1 MSGPNDS
8 GAGDTS
14 TGDLTAP
21 VADAVAPRALSPRFR
36 LQMHWEPLHL
46 EWRPVSGAPG
56 SATPPA
62 FLKLDDPFAAVLDA
76 ERYMRSGS
84 FLFDMR
90 RPSFDLV
97 DKAFLAAPTVP
108 TSLLP
113 SFAQMKASEDG
124 EFYGRL
130 GRSAPLFG
138 APAPPAPLLTPLVI
152 AASPAAPF
160 YKLPSPTATPTD
172 TVTPKAGSVGDV
184 LKAAMGLKI
193 VQDLQNRMSDEG
205 SRQIAA
211 FKSDFHNQ
219 PWLNRSLEIT
229 LAAPLA
235 ASVVGTIVGVD
246 DARHFAFNILKGRE
260 IPVPPVPGM
269 SIQID
274 DFGKADTILLG
285 AKPADLQH
293 PQPVQFSLKFD
304 LLKAIPALRRAF

>member
-21 VADAVAPRALSPRFR
+21 VAGATAARTLSPRFR
-36 LQMHWEPLHL
+36 LQMHLEPLHL
-46 EWRPVSGAPG
+46 EWRPVAGAQG
-56 SATPPA
+56 AVSPPA

-76 ERYMRSGS
+76 ERYILNGS

-108 TSLLP
+108 TNLLP
-113 SFAQMKASEDG
+113 SFAQLKAWEDDA
-124 EFYGRL
+124 FYRQL

-138 APAPPAPLLTPLVI
+138 APAPPPPLLTPPVI

-160 YKLPSPTATPTD
+160 YKLPSPTAMPTD
-172 TVTPKAGSVGDV
+172 TVTPKAGSIGDV
-184 LKAAMGLKI
+184 LKATMGLKI
-193 VQDLQNRMSDEG
+193 VQDLQNRMKDEG
-205 SRQIAA
+205 SRQISA
-211 FKSDFHNQ
+211 FKTDFHNQ
-219 PWLNRSLEIT
+219 PWLGRSLEIT

-235 ASVVGTIVGVD
+235 AGIVGTIVGVD

-274 DFGKADTILLG
+274 NFGKADPILLG
-285 AKPADLQH
+285 GKAGDLQH